1 MSPQIIYHGT
11 EGLSVPAQQPLPLTA
26 CDTLSLISMGAMGCD
41 WLVAA
46 GQSKLLR
53 PALSLAVNA
62 LSLSFHLSPL
72 CFPLPLLAQH
82 SAHLGGGR
90 TGKEEGTAAWGGA
103 LQRQMWLVIMERNGE
118 GISGYGGGARAVEYE
133 RKSRGCVW

>member
-11 EGLSVPAQQPLPLTA
+11 EGLSVSAQQPLPLTT

-62 LSLSFHLSPL
+62 RSLSFHLSPL

-90 TGKEEGTAAWGGA
+90 TGKEEGTAACGG
-103 LQRQMWLVIMERNGE
+103 GE
-118 GISGYGGGARAVEYE
+118 GGGTETNVVGNHGEKCRRHIRGMVGGARVVEY
-133 RKSRGCVW
+133 